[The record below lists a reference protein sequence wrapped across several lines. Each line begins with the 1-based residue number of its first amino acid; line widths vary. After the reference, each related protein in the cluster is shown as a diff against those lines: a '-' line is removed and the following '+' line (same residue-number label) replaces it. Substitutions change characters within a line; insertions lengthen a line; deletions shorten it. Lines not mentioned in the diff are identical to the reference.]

1 MACRHISTRL
11 PKNERNP
18 ITSLAEF
25 IDKYH
30 HIGDFMTISS
40 RASTLSTPTGLNL
53 EELKQALFENIRLR
67 LGGDIID
74 LELDPQHYEAA
85 FNYAI
90 RLYRQ
95 RAQNAT
101 VESYTLMTVIQNVDT
116 YTLPEEFIN
125 VRSLFRRTVGLET
138 GPSSTSFDPFSS
150 AILNTYLLN
159 YNYTG
164 GMATYDFYAGY
175 VELAA
180 RMFGGYV
187 SYTFNPVTKV
197 LRVVRDFKGTGE
209 RILIWADV
217 QRPIAELLQDPGAG
231 VWIGDFTLAVL
242 KGIIGEAREKFATI
256 AGPSGGSSLNGTA
269 MKSESREAQEK
280 LLEDLRRYQDYSQ
293 PLTWIQG

>member
-1 MACRHISTRL
+1 MAADL
-11 PKNERNP
+11 
-18 ITSLAEF
+18 LA
-25 IDKYH
+25 
-30 HIGDFMTISS
+30 
-40 RASTLSTPTGLNL
+40 TPNTMDLI
-53 EELKQALFENIRLR
+53 EYKQSLFENLRLR

-85 FNYAI
+85 YNYAI
-90 RLYRQ
+90 KLYRQ

-101 VESYTLMTVIQNVDT
+101 IESYTLFTVEKNVDE
-116 YTLPEEFIN
+116 YTLPSEFIN

-138 GPSSTSFDPFSS
+138 GPSSSSFDPFSS

-187 SYTFNPVTKV
+187 TYTFNPVTKV

-209 RILIWADV
+209 RILIWADI
-217 QRPIAELLQDPGAG
+217 QRPELELLQDPGAG
-231 VWIGDFTLAVL
+231 VWIGDFILATL
-242 KGIIGEAREKFATI
+242 KGIIGEAREKFQSI
-256 AGPSGGSSLNGTA
+256 AGPGGGTTLNGTA
-269 MKSESREAQEK
+269 MKAESKAAQEA
-280 LLEDLRRYQDYSQ
+280 LLDDLRKYQDYSQ

>member
-1 MACRHISTRL
+1 MATNI
-11 PKNERNP
+11 
-18 ITSLAEF
+18 
-25 IDKYH
+25 
-30 HIGDFMTISS
+30 
-40 RASTLSTPTGLNL
+40 LSTPTNYNL
-53 EELKQALFENIRLR
+53 EELKQAVFENVRLR

-85 FNYAI
+85 YNYAI
-90 RLYRQ
+90 KIYRQ

-101 VESYTLMTVIQNVDT
+101 QESYTLMTVIKNVDT
-116 YTLPEEFIN
+116 YTLPQEFIN

-138 GPSSTSFDPFSS
+138 GPSSTAFDPFSS

-187 SYTFNPVTKV
+187 NYTFDPVTKV

-217 QRPIAELLQDPGAG
+217 QRPEEVLLQDPGAG
-231 VWIGDFTLAVL
+231 VWIADYILAVL
-242 KGIIGEAREKFATI
+242 KGVIGEAREKFQSI
-256 AGPSGGSSLNGTA
+256 AGPGGGTSLNGTA
-269 MKSESREAQEK
+269 MKAESKADQERLIMELK
-280 LLEDLRRYQDYSQ
+280 NYVDYSQ

>member
-1 MACRHISTRL
+1 MATNI
-11 PKNERNP
+11 
-18 ITSLAEF
+18 
-25 IDKYH
+25 
-30 HIGDFMTISS
+30 
-40 RASTLSTPTGLNL
+40 LSTPTNYNL
-53 EELKQALFENIRLR
+53 EELKQALFENVRLR

-85 FNYAI
+85 YNYAI
-90 RLYRQ
+90 KIYRQ

-101 VESYTLMTVIQNVDT
+101 QESYTLMTVIKNVDT
-116 YTLPEEFIN
+116 YTLPQEFIN

-138 GPSSTSFDPFSS
+138 GPSSSAFDPFSS

-187 SYTFNPVTKV
+187 TYTFDPVTKV

-209 RILIWADV
+209 RILIWADI
-217 QRPIAELLQDPGAG
+217 QRPEEVIIQDPGAG
-231 VWIGDFTLAVL
+231 VWIGDFILAVL
-242 KGIIGEAREKFATI
+242 KGIIGEAREKFGSI
-256 AGPSGGSSLNGTA
+256 AGPGGGTSLNGTA
-269 MKSESREAQEK
+269 MKAESIASQERLITELK
-280 LLEDLRRYQDYSQ
+280 NYVDYSQ

>member
-1 MACRHISTRL
+1 MAAD
-11 PKNERNP
+11 P
-18 ITSLAEF
+18 
-25 IDKYH
+25 
-30 HIGDFMTISS
+30 
-40 RASTLSTPTGLNL
+40 LSTPTNATL
-53 EELKQALFENIRLR
+53 EQAKEALFNNIRLR
-67 LGGDIID
+67 LGGDIVD

-85 FNYAI
+85 YNYTVK
-90 RLYRQ
+90 LYRQ

-101 VESYTLMTVIQNVDT
+101 QEAYTLMTVIQNVDT
-116 YTLPEEFIN
+116 YTLPAEFVN
-125 VRSLFRRTVGLET
+125 VRCLYRRTVGLET

-187 SYTFNPVTKV
+187 NYTFNPVTKV

-209 RILIWADV
+209 RILIWADI
-217 QRPIAELLQDPGAG
+217 QRPELELLMDPGVG
-231 VWIGDFTLAVL
+231 VWIGDYILAVL
-242 KGIIGEAREKFATI
+242 KGIIGEAREKFASI
-256 AGPSGGSSLNGTA
+256 AGPSGGTSLNGTA
-269 MKSESREAQEK
+269 MKNESKELQAM
-280 LLEDLRRYQDYSQ
+280 LLDQLTKYVDYSQ

>member
-1 MACRHISTRL
+1 MAAD
-11 PKNERNP
+11 P
-18 ITSLAEF
+18 
-25 IDKYH
+25 
-30 HIGDFMTISS
+30 
-40 RASTLSTPTGLNL
+40 LSTPTNANL
-53 EELKQALFENIRLR
+53 QELKEALFNNVRLR

-85 FNYAI
+85 YDYAI
-90 RLYRQ
+90 KVYRQ
-95 RAQNAT
+95 KAQNST
-101 VESYTLMTVIQNVDT
+101 QESYTLMTIIKNVDT
-116 YTLPEEFIN
+116 YTLPSEFVN
-125 VRSLFRRTVGLET
+125 VRAIFRRTVGLET

-187 SYTFNPVTKV
+187 TYTFNPVTKV

-209 RILIWADV
+209 RVLIWADMT
-217 QRPIAELLQDPGAG
+217 RPETELLQDPGIG
-231 VWIGDFTLAVL
+231 VWLTDFILATV
-242 KGIIGEAREKFATI
+242 KIIIGEAREKYASI
-256 AGPSGGSSLNGTA
+256 AGPGGGTSLNGGA
-269 MKSESREAQEK
+269 MKSEGKAEQDRLIDELK
-280 LLEDLRRYQDYSQ
+280 RYVDYSQ

>member
-1 MACRHISTRL
+1 MAADI
-11 PKNERNP
+11 
-18 ITSLAEF
+18 LA
-25 IDKYH
+25 
-30 HIGDFMTISS
+30 
-40 RASTLSTPTGLNL
+40 TPTPFNL
-53 EELKQALFENIRLR
+53 AQLKSELFQNLRYR
-67 LGGDIID
+67 LGDGIID
-74 LELDPQHYEAA
+74 IELDPQHFEAA
-85 FNYAI
+85 YNYAI
-90 RLYRQ
+90 KVYRQ

-101 VESYTLMTVIQNVDT
+101 SESYTLMTVIKNIDT
-116 YTLPEEFIN
+116 YTLPQEFIN

-187 SYTFNPVTKV
+187 TYTFDPVTKV

-209 RILIWADV
+209 RILVWADV
-217 QRPIAELLQDPGAG
+217 QKPETTLLQDPYSG
-231 VWIGDFTLAVL
+231 VWIGDFMLGNL
-242 KGIIGEAREKFATI
+242 KVIIGEAREKFGTI
-256 AGPSGGSSLNGTA
+256 AGPGGGTSLNGTA
-269 MKSESREAQEK
+269 MKSEGKADMER
-280 LLEDLRRYQDYSQ
+280 LLEDLRKYQDYSQ